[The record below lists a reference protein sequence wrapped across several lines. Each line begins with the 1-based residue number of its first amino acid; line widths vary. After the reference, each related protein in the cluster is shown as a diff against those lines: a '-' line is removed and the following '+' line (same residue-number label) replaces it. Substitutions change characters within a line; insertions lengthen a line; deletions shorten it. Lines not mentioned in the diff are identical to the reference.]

1 MMRLSRLVALSVALS
16 LISIDSARAQ
26 PRPKSGSEFPAAK
39 FDSVDRIAF
48 YLWQYD
54 SFAWATSDTLSAQL
68 ATIGSDAAKRLGEE
82 WFCFKRDSTWHAVYG
97 RFDETADKYD
107 VVAHY
112 TSTGG
117 GGIVR
122 SPAFADTA
130 LANRFGRALVTA
142 RRRLPAEVHKTGL
155 RFNSYVRERA
165 DGGIDVWYVPAWQP
179 NGWIVYGAEFQYIL
193 DGTGRSVT
201 DSVVR
206 VGRLEGA
213 QPDTTASVNLRPEA
227 PGITTVAELLFIHLY
242 NKHFAHVRVF
252 TRDWV
257 TELIHPNGK
266 EAWVHVLRYER
277 PPSAN

>member
-1 MMRLSRLVALSVALS
+1 MRLSRLVALSVALS